1 MGDPHPHC
9 RAEMA
14 GVAVTVVLGAPPKKG
29 KGSLLLR
36 PDSKET
42 NGRVDRGRQ
51 PTPLKEKQK
60 SQLGSGAKR
69 SHGV

>member
-14 GVAVTVVLGAPPKKG
+14 GVAVTVVLGAPQKG
-29 KGSLLLR
+29 KGSLLHR
-36 PDSKET
+36 PDPKET
-42 NGRVDRGRQ
+42 DGRVDRGRQ
-51 PTPLKEKQK
+51 PTPFKEKQK